1 MRCVTGRDLT
11 ASGGTEEM
19 RHFRLTGDKEVQVMF
34 ALHAFIGT
42 AGETRADP
50 VVREITI
57 ADLKD
62 VARKGIEDFL
72 AMPTHVIFLAII
84 YPLVGLFLARL
95 TFGYQLLPLLFP
107 LVAGYALIGPF
118 AAIGLYEMSRQ
129 REQGREVGWK
139 SAFDVFKCP
148 SLDAIGAL
156 GLVLMIVFLL
166 WLLAAMWLYRSLFD
180 ATPQTVTGFLSEVF
194 TTSHGWALIVFG
206 HALGFPFAALVLIIG
221 VVSFPML
228 LDRDVGVLTAV
239 RTSIRAVMLNP
250 VPMAAWG
257 LFVAVALAAGSVPFF
272 VGLAIVMPVLAHA
285 SWHLYR
291 RVVVA

>member
-1 MRCVTGRDLT
+1 
-11 ASGGTEEM
+11 
-19 RHFRLTGDKEVQVMF
+19 MF
-34 ALHAFIGT
+34 ALHAIVGT
-42 AGETRADP
+42 SDGTRADP
-50 VVREITI
+50 VVREITF
-57 ADLKD
+57 ADLED
-62 VARKGIEDFL
+62 AARKGIDDFL
-72 AMPTHVIFLAII
+72 AMPTHVVFLAII

-95 TFGYQLLPLLFP
+95 TFGNDMLPLLFP

-129 REQGREVGWK
+129 REQGRPVAWK
-139 SAFDVFKCP
+139 NAFDVFKCP

-166 WLLAAMWLYRSLFD
+166 WLLAAMWLYQSLFD
-180 ATPQTVTGFLSEVF
+180 HTPQTVTGFLSEIF
-194 TTSHGWALIVFG
+194 TTPHGWALVVLG
-206 HALGFPFAALVLIIG
+206 HAVGLPFAALVLIIG

-228 LDRDVGVLTAV
+228 LDRDVGALAAV
-239 RTSIRAVMLNP
+239 RTSIRAVQLNP

-272 VGLAIVMPVLAHA
+272 VGLAVVMPVLAHA

-291 RVVVA
+291 KVVAS